1 MHTFIGTCV
10 TQANY
15 PGKGVDDRSAL
26 VPSCLAHLPCPHWLS
41 WVTGLSNLT
50 PIYLWAS
57 QLLLRSSARQ
67 ITIPFSETD
76 DALQEEHLQPW
87 PHSLPWHWKAEAIP
101 ARIRW
106 PVRSRWKSQTIHIPH
121 VAVLL
126 ILSLLTSTG
135 SGKVVLGQ
143 WGRVASLLTLHSDVR
158 RKWVPSRLS
167 WVTNLSQSHLYIR
180 RSWEEHPR
188 CSASQQFTLFLE
200 AMGKCSFF
208 QVSFYIFIVV

>member
-10 TQANY
+10 TQENY

-41 WVTGLSNLT
+41 WVTGLSNLV

-67 ITIPFSETD
+67 ITIPFNETD

-87 PHSLPWHWKAEAIP
+87 PHSLAWHWKAEAIP

-106 PVRSRWKSQTIHIPH
+106 PVRSRWKSQTIHIPPCSCSTNSFRIDLH
-121 VAVLL
+121 GEWQGCSWTVRQGCKLTHT
-126 ILSLLTSTG
+126 SLGCT
-135 SGKVVLGQ
+135 
-143 WGRVASLLTLHSDVR
+143 
-158 RKWVPSRLS
+158 
-167 WVTNLSQSHLYIR
+167 
-180 RSWEEHPR
+180 EEM
-188 CSASQQFTLFLE
+188 SAFTPQL
-200 AMGKCSFF
+200 CH
-208 QVSFYIFIVV
+208 